1 MEKVEEEG
9 VVLFLSDTVR
19 CPITEGILR
28 NREGGRE
35 RFEIRMLVYIYIY
48 IIYKEKENAGKDSD
62 STVLERVEKNET
74 SDE

>member
-19 CPITEGILR
+19 CPITEGIFR

-35 RFEIRMLVYIYIY
+35 RFEIRMLVYIY

>member
-1 MEKVEEEG
+1 MGKVEEEG
-9 VVLFLSDTVR
+9 VLFLSDTVR

-35 RFEIRMLVYIYIY
+35 RFEIRMLVYIYI
-48 IIYKEKENAGKDSD
+48 IYKEKENAGKDSD